1 MPNSGLQEHLEP
13 SVRAFARMFGFGNAS
28 SAAEAGAGAGAGA
41 GAAGE
46 VRSSHKS
53 NRGKLEVSEAAIVR
67 IKERN
72 RLDLLLYHAVRQR
85 FDDAVAGI
93 VPSD

>member
-28 SAAEAGAGAGAGA
+28 SSAAAAAGAGA